1 MITRPITFTARSI
14 AFISTLKAC
23 LFFLGIA
30 FASRVAEAQPVFTV
44 HRSIELR
51 VAQAQFV
58 VRGTI
63 SHLTRTVEGTGLGLS
78 ISRQFARG
86 MGGDVTFVS
95 KVGEGSVFTLTLP
108 RSQQG

>member
-1 MITRPITFTARSI
+1 MITRPTTFTARSI

-63 SHLTRTVEGTGLGLS
+63 SHLTRTG
-78 ISRQFARG
+78 
-86 MGGDVTFVS
+86 
-95 KVGEGSVFTLTLP
+95 P
-108 RSQQG
+108 

>member
-1 MITRPITFTARSI
+1 MITRPTTFTARSI

-63 SHLTRTVEGTGLGLS
+63 SHLTRTVLEPPDSEVLYTK
-78 ISRQFARG
+78 A
-86 MGGDVTFVS
+86 TKTKAS
-95 KVGEGSVFTLTLP
+95 KDSTLAAHFLV
-108 RSQQG
+108 